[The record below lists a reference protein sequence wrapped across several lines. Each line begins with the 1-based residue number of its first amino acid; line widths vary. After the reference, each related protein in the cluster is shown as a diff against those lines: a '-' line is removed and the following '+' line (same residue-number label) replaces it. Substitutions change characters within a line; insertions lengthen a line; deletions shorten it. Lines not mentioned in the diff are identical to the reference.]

1 MTDEQL
7 QFREFFIREYE
18 RLCRLGL
25 LLTGDAHLGE
35 ELAQDALV
43 RTFWAWPRVRRME
56 QPSAY
61 ARQILV
67 NRRRSLLRRRLV
79 EATHAWRL
87 RREEVDRP
95 NLGEEA
101 MVLWAAIRKLP
112 ERQRM
117 VLVLRYHEDLSEAEV
132 ARLLHLS
139 VGAVK
144 ALTHRGISRLRVDLG
159 RAADEQASIP
169 RREGP

>member
-1 MTDEQL
+1 
-7 QFREFFIREYE
+7 
-18 RLCRLGL
+18 
-25 LLTGDAHLGE
+25 
-35 ELAQDALV
+35 
-43 RTFWAWPRVRRME
+43 
-56 QPSAY
+56 
-61 ARQILV
+61 
-67 NRRRSLLRRRLV
+67 
-79 EATHAWRL
+79 
-87 RREEVDRP
+87 
-95 NLGEEA
+95 
-101 MVLWAAIRKLP
+101 MVLWAAVRKLP